1 MKLKDISVLAFF
13 MVILGCGQSHRPATY
28 PENNDTVDQNVPSN
42 AENSDAADP
51 TEPDEGATDCEP
63 TISDL
68 SDSADESGASNPG
81 DESDTDESD
90 LTDIPDSSCATDNP
104 DPDPDPS
111 EPDETDATDPFETP
125 APGTYSYERIPLAGF
140 DSALRVV
147 FHPSGD
153 YALILSRYD
162 TIHVYDWQTQ
172 TTTTIPVGT
181 NSQML
186 LADAV
191 FSSDGNS
198 AWIAA
203 TDTQNGFSAMLLRFD
218 HASYLARTEES
229 EPDEMVTT
237 FSPIISG
244 QSAKAIALPWDNSYP
259 IVALQSGQSGNYIWT
274 LRRFHPVTGEF
285 ESLNTSIAA
294 SAPAE
299 DMAIVNNEFGT
310 WGVLVVGGSTNADTK
325 YYTELGGQGEW
336 RSNLGNI
343 GNANRV
349 EAYPGGEYA
358 LVVSWSGR
366 SIYRFK
372 DGEFASYNDAPRF
385 ASQGI
390 WDVSFQDDGR
400 RALISGRASSNGS
413 AGTLLEYRHDLYS
426 CPNTTS
432 SCGAAAINDVSIG
445 GFDDSPWQA
454 GSNTYLFDTAF
465 RPGCDGGILVGG
477 YNNSSDTGFL
487 GEFKLENARDC
498 RAN

>member
-1 MKLKDISVLAFF
+1 MKLKDIRVLAFF
-13 MVILGCGQSHRPATY
+13 MIIIGCGQSHRPATY
-28 PENNDTVDQNVPSN
+28 PENNDAMGQDVPSN
-42 AENSDAADP
+42 SENSDATDP
-51 TEPDEGATDCEP
+51 TEPDEGVPHCEP
-63 TISDL
+63 TSADL
-68 SDSADESGASNPG
+68 SDSTDESDASNPG
-81 DESDTDESD
+81 TGGDDDETDITDISDPSGDTDTPESDPT
-90 LTDIPDSSCATDNP
+90 
-104 DPDPDPS
+104 
-111 EPDETDATDPFETP
+111 EPDETDTGDPFETP
-125 APGTYSYERIPLAGF
+125 APGTYSYERIALAGF

-162 TIHVYDWQTQ
+162 TIHIYDWQTQ
-172 TTTTIPVGT
+172 TTTTIPVGA
-181 NSQML
+181 NHKML
-186 LADAV
+186 LTDVV

-198 AWIAA
+198 AWITA
-203 TDTQNGFSAMLLRFD
+203 TDTQNGSTAMVLRFD

-229 EPDEMVTT
+229 DPAELVST
-237 FSPIISG
+237 FSPTISG

-274 LRRFHPVTGEF
+274 LRRFHPITGEF
-285 ESLNTSIAA
+285 ETLNTSTFA

-299 DMAIVNNEFGT
+299 DMAIVNNEFGA

-372 DGEFASYNDAPRF
+372 HGEFAAYNDAPRF

-413 AGTLLEYRHDLYS
+413 AGTALEYRHDLYS

-432 SCGAAAINDVSIG
+432 SCGAAAITDVSIG
-445 GFDDSPWQA
+445 GFNDAPWQA
-454 GSNTYLFDTAF
+454 DSNTYLFDTAF
-465 RPGCDGGILVGG
+465 RPGCDGGLLVGG

-487 GEFKLENARDC
+487 GEFTIENARDC
-498 RAN
+498 REN